1 MARPGRSRGYG
12 GGGYWEEYHSAPRRP
27 ANGIKAQTQ
36 RGQFGKT
43 WWAGRWIAALE
54 RLVDPGR
61 LARGRSYA
69 RSGQVL
75 SLDVG
80 ADGVAAKVQGSRPTP
95 YQVHIRF
102 RRLTDDDW
110 DKVADALA
118 AEARYA
124 AKLLSGEMPED
135 IEEGFKAAGTS
146 LFPAAGNDLQTDCS
160 CPDWANPCKHTAAVH
175 YLLGE
180 RFDADPFLIFMLRG
194 RTREAIVEALRA
206 RRAGG
211 SAAAEETPEA
221 PPAEEPEDPT
231 PPLAESLGAYWSSAA
246 DLADLAATFDAPPL
260 DALPVKRLGPAPFW
274 PGPGDFEAL
283 MEDAYRAIGAHAY
296 HLAMG
301 DEAGER
307 KVARAPAARRKSG

>member
-1 MARPGRSRGYG
+1 MPGYYDDWYERPK
-12 GGGYWEEYHSAPRRP
+12 PRRP

-54 RLVDPGR
+54 RLVDSGR

-95 YQVHIRF
+95 YQVQIRF
-102 RRLTDDDW
+102 RRLTDADW

-135 IEEGFKAAGTS
+135 IEAGFKAA
-146 LFPAAGNDLQTDCS
+146 
-160 CPDWANPCKHTAAVH
+160 
-175 YLLGE
+175 
-180 RFDADPFLIFMLRG
+180 
-194 RTREAIVEALRA
+194 
-206 RRAGG
+206 
-211 SAAAEETPEA
+211 
-221 PPAEEPEDPT
+221 
-231 PPLAESLGAYWSSAA
+231 
-246 DLADLAATFDAPPL
+246 
-260 DALPVKRLGPAPFW
+260 
-274 PGPGDFEAL
+274 
-283 MEDAYRAIGAHAY
+283 
-296 HLAMG
+296 
-301 DEAGER
+301 
-307 KVARAPAARRKSG
+307 